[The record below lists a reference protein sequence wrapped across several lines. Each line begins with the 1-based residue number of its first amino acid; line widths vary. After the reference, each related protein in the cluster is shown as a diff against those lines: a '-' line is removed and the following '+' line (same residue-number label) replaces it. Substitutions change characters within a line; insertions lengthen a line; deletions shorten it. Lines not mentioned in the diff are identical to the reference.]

1 MILNQNNVLPYVK
14 MEKFTMNKLHLV
26 NQQEIVK
33 MDKFGMKNQ
42 NNAKPMLQKIIIK
55 KEVTMIIKVKT
66 KEEIKMIHMI
76 LVMVMIMEVIVLKMI
91 KNMKENVKEVRK
103 FLENVNVLKIKN

>member
-14 MEKFTMNKLHLV
+14 MEKFTISKHHLV
-26 NQQEIVK
+26 NPQDIAK
-33 MDKFGMKNQ
+33 MEKFGMNNQ
-42 NNAKPMLQKIIIK
+42 NNVKLMFQKMIIK
-55 KEVTMIIKVKT
+55 KEITQIMEI
-66 KEEIKMIHMI
+66 KEEIKMTHMI

-103 FLENVNVLKIKN
+103 FLENANVLKIKN

>member
-1 MILNQNNVLPYVK
+1 MILKQNNVLPYVK
-14 MEKFTMNKLHLV
+14 MEKFLISKHHHV
-26 NQQEIVK
+26 NLQETVK

-91 KNMKENVKEVRK
+91 KNMKENVKEV
-103 FLENVNVLKIKN
+103 

>member
-42 NNAKPMLQKIIIK
+42 NNAKPMIEKKIIK
-55 KEVTMIIKVKT
+55 KEVIQTMTIKNK
-66 KEEIKMIHMI
+66 KMTHMI
-76 LVMVMIMEVIVLKMI
+76 LKKEMMKDLNQKVIILKMSKI
-91 KNMKENVKEVRK
+91 MKGNVKEV
-103 FLENVNVLKIKN
+103 